1 MVFLN
6 FILATFILGKKTKTK
21 TESST
26 DNSRSSTSSGNDKNN
41 NVEQNGG
48 SIVGGGEVLDLGD
61 LDLSQ
66 LRLSKKELETLSS
79 LTPSLS
85 KNLQDQLL
93 AQLPPTQAKK
103 LSRTLSVQGG
113 KSTSETSQIYRR
125 SMSNNPR
132 DLINRFSRDSITPT
146 NEIFDN
152 INNNHSV
159 ITTTSSSSSSRYR
172 RSMSRDDR
180 NEDTVNNNS
189 RSGTYNRDGA
199 LSPINDKFTYEKY
212 KSYSNNL
219 KALNGESKS
228 MEYEKTQR
236 SVVSPIDN
244 EYVNVPPRSCLS
256 PPPLDDRTIK
266 KTQKKISRF
275 LCQDNGVETHEESRK
290 SEKANRELET
300 QKILREIREKSRDR
314 SIDRGA
320 GDAKDNRLSY
330 LLDKY
335 SNNDK
340 SKHLQNRS
348 FGNLD
353 DEPDSY
359 RLKAPNV
366 KSENTSSGHS
376 QTSISSTIND
386 KILDELNN
394 ISLLNSQLER
404 FDQLEIQEK
413 EKSLKVKKTKVK
425 STDGV
430 KKVTRKVKETT
441 PEINIE
447 ESYADEV
454 SEKSTV
460 KRESKML
467 RPKSYPSKEPGTLQ
481 IATAKSADM
490 LEESM
495 NSTISTSTSESS
507 KMLTSSKLSRPKS
520 FPNSKIAPPKESSL
534 RKFPES
540 LTEVLNNPKEPS
552 PPKMSAKKKE
562 DEGDN
567 SVADEIEPKKIKKV
581 IKVVKKSSK
590 LSIPMTELEQ
600 PKEPELKKEKSPEK
614 KSKGIL
620 YSIGQKFEKL
630 REPKKDKKTLEIKDD
645 EAVPETSIIDNKEKK
660 KKIKAMLN
668 EDVDEVTK
676 QERKSKID
684 AMIRNLREKS
694 IPHNTELTESGLIKR
709 AVSVEEMPHTFNKN
723 TVNKVLGLFKRIE
736 KENCTKNNKVQNTKS
751 TSYISAMEA
760 PTSNGKS
767 FSSLIKERP
776 KSSGFVTKIKK
787 NPSSFE
793 PLNNISESRIPVK
806 FSCPD
811 CKEPEIVPS
820 RSSTAVTKRHSTTET
835 KQSTEEKER
844 IRNNRK
850 GLMLDLN
857 KFTQNES
864 ELKKSESNPKKLVGS
879 SSGSRNNYSFPPP
892 LPQEAS
898 HSHLT
903 PTYDN
908 LTNYSSSPYDE
919 STSTYISPTEDHEP
933 FYDGW
938 STCSDDHTL
947 PPHPLGTSS
956 LSRLSRHSQMHT
968 QVDAGESPDESV
980 VDRIRRKSFY
990 SRFNEK
996 KPKRVSTIVG
1006 SAAKDY
1012 YRERS
1017 RPLEYTKSATS
1028 IIPDL
1033 SGKSPTDYSS
1043 IRSVSRYPSTNR
1055 SLSQSRPLKYSSDKP
1070 PITANDI
1077 IPHSSSYRRLNYDSN
1092 HIASLPPPHHHHH
1105 HHDLLRKSPDD
1116 ITARIK
1122 ANRNTMYDSSSSSSN
1137 TTPSLSSIYAKRRSF
1152 TTTPSNI
1159 SSSSAA
1165 TYSTSNTSYNGT
1177 TKPSFV
1183 DSYATIGR
1191 KMRQYNARSA
1201 SLLDP
1206 STINSS
1212 NGYTSSHVSEH
1223 RNLNGYG
1230 DLNGSISRFVSRS
1243 NQSPFRR
1250 HYICY

>member
-1 MVFLN
+1 M
-6 FILATFILGKKTKTK
+6 
-21 TESST
+21 
-26 DNSRSSTSSGNDKNN
+26 NDKNN
-41 NVEQNGG
+41 NVEQNGVTVVG
-48 SIVGGGEVLDLGD
+48 GGGEVLDLGD

-66 LRLSKKELETLSS
+66 LRLSKKELETLSN

-152 INNNHSV
+152 INNNQSL

-189 RSGTYNRDGA
+189 RSESYNRDGA
-199 LSPINDKFTYEKY
+199 LSPINDKYTFEKY

-219 KALNGESKS
+219 KTSNGESKS

-256 PPPLDDRTIK
+256 PPPLDDKTMK
-266 KTQKKISRF
+266 NTQKRISRF
-275 LCQDNGVETHEESRK
+275 LCQDNGIEK
-290 SEKANRELET
+290 YEKANRELET

-348 FGNLD
+348 FGNL
-353 DEPDSY
+353 ENELDSY

-404 FDQLEIQEK
+404 FDQIEIQEK
-413 EKSLKVKKTKVK
+413 EKSLKVKKIKVK
-425 STDGV
+425 TTDGV
-430 KKVTRKVKETT
+430 KKVTRKVKEST

-520 FPNSKIAPPKESSL
+520 FPNSKITPPKDL
-534 RKFPES
+534 RKFPDS
-540 LTEVLNNPKEPS
+540 LTEVLNNPKESS
-552 PPKMSAKKKE
+552 PPKMSVKNKE
-562 DEGDN
+562 DDGDN

-600 PKEPELKKEKSPEK
+600 PKELDLKKEKSPEK

-645 EAVPETSIIDNKEKK
+645 EAVAETFVIDNKEKK

-751 TSYISAMEA
+751 TSYLSAMEA

-820 RSSTAVTKRHSTTET
+820 RSSTAVTKRHSTAET

-892 LPQEAS
+892 LPLEVS
-898 HSHLT
+898 HNHLT

-919 STSTYISPTEDHEP
+919 STSTYFSPTEEHEP

-938 STCSDDHTL
+938 STCSDDHIL

-1055 SLSQSRPLKYSSDKP
+1055 SLSQSRPLKYPSDKT
-1070 PITANDI
+1070 PIAANDI

-1092 HIASLPPPHHHHH
+1092 HNASLPPPHHHHI
-1105 HHDLLRKSPDD
+1105 D
-1116 ITARIK
+1116 ITTRIK

-1152 TTTPSNI
+1152 TTIPSNI

-1177 TKPSFV
+1177 TNPSFV

-1206 STINSS
+1206 SIINSS

>member
-1 MVFLN
+1 M
-6 FILATFILGKKTKTK
+6 
-21 TESST
+21 
-26 DNSRSSTSSGNDKNN
+26 
-41 NVEQNGG
+41 
-48 SIVGGGEVLDLGD
+48 
-61 LDLSQ
+61 
-66 LRLSKKELETLSS
+66 SKKELETLSN

-113 KSTSETSQIYRR
+113 KNTSETSQIYRR

-152 INNNHSV
+152 INNNQSV
-159 ITTTSSSSSSRYR
+159 ITTTSSSSRFR

-180 NEDTVNNNS
+180 NEDTVNNNNS
-189 RSGTYNRDGA
+189 RSGSYTRDGA
-199 LSPINDKFTYEKY
+199 LSPIINDKYSYEKY

-219 KALNGESKS
+219 KTSNGENKS
-228 MEYEKTQR
+228 MEYENKTQR
-236 SVVSPIDN
+236 SVVSPVDN

-256 PPPLDDRTIK
+256 PSSEDRTMK
-266 KTQKKISRF
+266 KTQKRISRF
-275 LCQDNGVETHEESRK
+275 LCQDNGVETTYEESRK

-425 STDGV
+425 TTDGV
-430 KKVTRKVKETT
+430 KKVIKKVKEKT

-520 FPNSKIAPPKESSL
+520 FPSSKLAPPKDL
-534 RKFPES
+534 RKFPDS

-552 PPKMSAKKKE
+552 PPKMSIKKNE

-567 SVADEIEPKKIKKV
+567 SIADENEPKKIKKV

-600 PKEPELKKEKSPEK
+600 PELKKEKSPEK
-614 KSKGIL
+614 KGKGIL

-630 REPKKDKKTLEIKDD
+630 REPKKEKKTLETKD
-645 EAVPETSIIDNKEKK
+645 EESVIETFVSDTKEKK

-668 EDVDEVTK
+668 EDVDEITK

-751 TSYISAMEA
+751 TSYLSAMEA

-767 FSSLIKERP
+767 FTSLIKERP

-892 LPQEAS
+892 LPQELTS
-898 HSHLT
+898 HNHLT

-919 STSTYISPTEDHEP
+919 STSTYFSPTEDHEP

-1033 SGKSPTDYSS
+1033 SGKSPSDYSS

-1055 SLSQSRPLKYSSDKP
+1055 SLSQSRPLTKYSADKP
-1070 PITANDI
+1070 TIPANDI

-1092 HIASLPPPHHHHH
+1092 HVASLPPPHHHHH

-1116 ITARIK
+1116 ITTRIK

-1165 TYSTSNTSYNGT
+1165 ASTYSTSNTSYNGT

-1206 STINSS
+1206 SIINSAS
-1212 NGYTSSHVSEH
+1212 NGYTTSHLSEH

-1230 DLNGSISRFVSRS
+1230 DLNGSLSRFVSRS

-1250 HYICY
+1250 HYICH

>member
-1 MVFLN
+1 M
-6 FILATFILGKKTKTK
+6 
-21 TESST
+21 
-26 DNSRSSTSSGNDKNN
+26 
-41 NVEQNGG
+41 EQNGG
-48 SIVGGGEVLDLGD
+48 NGEVLDLGD

-66 LRLSKKELETLSS
+66 LRLSKKELETLSN

-113 KSTSETSQIYRR
+113 KNTSETSQIYRR

-152 INNNHSV
+152 INNNQSV
-159 ITTTSSSSSSRYR
+159 ITSTSSSSRFI

-189 RSGTYNRDGA
+189 RSGSYIRDGA
-199 LSPINDKFTYEKY
+199 LSPINDKYNYEKY

-219 KALNGESKS
+219 KTSNGETKS

-236 SVVSPIDN
+236 SVVSPVDN

-256 PPPLDDRTIK
+256 PPLDDRSLK
-266 KTQKKISRF
+266 KTQQRISRF
-275 LCQDNGVETHEESRK
+275 LCQDNGVESHEDSRK
-290 SEKANRELET
+290 SEKSNRELET

-314 SIDRGA
+314 SVDRGA

-348 FGNLD
+348 FSNLD
-353 DEPDSY
+353 DEPDSSY
-359 RLKAPNV
+359 RLKTPNV
-366 KSENTSSGHS
+366 KNENTSSGHS
-376 QTSISSTIND
+376 QTSISSAIND
-386 KILDELNN
+386 KILDELNS

-413 EKSLKVKKTKVK
+413 EKSLKAKKTKVK
-425 STDGV
+425 SIDGI
-430 KKVTRKVKETT
+430 KKVTKKVKEKT

-447 ESYADEV
+447 ETYEV
-454 SEKSTV
+454 SEKSTA

-467 RPKSYPSKEPGTLQ
+467 RPKSYPSKEPVTLQ
-481 IATAKSADM
+481 IATAKSADI
-490 LEESM
+490 LEETM
-495 NSTISTSTSESS
+495 NSTSTSESS
-507 KMLTSSKLSRPKS
+507 KILTSSKLSRPKS
-520 FPNSKIAPPKESSL
+520 FPSSKISLPKDL
-534 RKFPES
+534 RKFPDS
-540 LTEVLNNPKEPS
+540 LAEVLNNPKEPS
-552 PPKMSAKKKE
+552 PPKMNTKE
-562 DEGDN
+562 DEKDN
-567 SVADEIEPKKIKKV
+567 SIANIEPKKIKKIV
-581 IKVVKKSSK
+581 KVVKKSSK
-590 LSIPMTELEQ
+590 LSIPMVEM
-600 PKEPELKKEKSPEK
+600 EPELKKEKSPEK

-630 REPKKDKKTLEIKDD
+630 REPKKDKKTVETKEE
-645 EAVPETSIIDNKEKK
+645 EAVAETSVSDTKEKK

-709 AVSVEEMPHTFNKN
+709 AVSVEEMPNTFNKN

-751 TSYISAMEA
+751 TSYLSAMEA
-760 PTSNGKS
+760 PTSNGKN

-892 LPQEAS
+892 LPQDMS
-898 HSHLT
+898 HTHLT

-919 STSTYISPTEDHEP
+919 STSTYFSPTEDHEP

-968 QVDAGESPDESV
+968 QIDAGEPDESV

-1006 SAAKDY
+1006 SGAKDY

-1033 SGKSPTDYSS
+1033 SNKSPSDYSS
-1043 IRSVSRYPSTNR
+1043 IRSVSRYTSTNR

-1070 PITANDI
+1070 PITANEI

-1116 ITARIK
+1116 VATRIK

-1165 TYSTSNTSYNGT
+1165 SYSTSNTSYNGT

-1206 STINSS
+1206 SIINSS
-1212 NGYTSSHVSEH
+1212 NGYTSSNVSEN

-1230 DLNGSISRFVSRS
+1230 DVNGSISRFVSRS
-1243 NQSPFRR
+1243 NQTPFRR
-1250 HYICY
+1250 NYICY